1 MSAVTEKNKKTGRR
15 LALIVLAMLALTAI
29 SVPLYSV
36 FCRATGLGGATQ
48 VAKAAPV
55 QVLDRT
61 VTIRFNTDVEPGLPW
76 SFQSES
82 PPVKVRLGEVRQLL
96 FAASNHGDKSYD
108 GVSLYNVLPERAGLY
123 FNKIQCFCFDAKT
136 LKPGEHAE
144 FPVQFFVDPAL
155 AKDPLMDG
163 VDTITLSY
171 TFFSAKSSHLKQAQ
185 AAFDAWQKR
194 MIEMLKN

>member
-1 MSAVTEKNKKTGRR
+1 MSALNDKNKKMGRR
-15 LALIVLAMLALTAI
+15 LGLVVLAMLGLTAI

-48 VAKAAPV
+48 QAQKGPDN
-55 QVLDRT
+55 VLNRMVT
-61 VTIRFNTDVEPGLPW
+61 VRFNTDVEPGLPW
-76 SFQSES
+76 TFHSET
-82 PPVKVRLGEVRQLL
+82 PPVKVKLGEVRQLL
-96 FAASNHGDKSYD
+96 FAAQNNGAKSYD
-108 GVSLYNVLPERAGLY
+108 GISLYNVLPERAGLY

-136 LKPGEHAE
+136 LKPGESAE
-144 FPVQFFVDPAL
+144 FPVQFFVDPAM

-171 TFFSAKSSHLKQAQ
+171 TFFSAKSSKLKQAQ

-194 MIEMLKN
+194 MVEMLKN